1 MQKRSKLALA
11 GLGAAGVLGL
21 GIAVPAFA
29 QQQDPTPSPS
39 ASTSTT
45 TPEQRRAERQAA
57 LAEGLAKE
65 LGISVDKVT
74 AALEKV
80 QGQLDEQAK
89 ADRLSRLKTE
99 LDQAVT
105 DGKLTRAQADA
116 IYAAAQA
123 GVLPGGFGGHGPGR
137 GGPGR

>member
-1 MQKRSKLALA
+1 MRKPSKKIALVS
-11 GLGAAGVLGL
+11 LGAAGVLGL

-29 QQQDPTPSPS
+29 QQQDPTPNPS
-39 ASTSTT
+39 ASASAH
-45 TPEQRRAERQAA
+45 EQRQAA

-65 LGISVDKVT
+65 LGLPVDKVT

-89 ADRLSRLKTE
+89 ADRLARLKTE

-123 GVLPGGFGGHGPGR
+123 GVLPRGLGDGRGHGPGR
-137 GGPGR
+137 GGAGR